1 MKLVSSMHNDIN
13 YSCSL
18 QFWQESILVPVF
30 LSQCLS
36 VKFFISA
43 KWLYVNHSSSFFKVF
58 FFRNAFIWINTCSP
72 CSCFVRQL
80 VWWLPAMFCN
90 AGSISLTLFSH
101 EKWSTVT
108 YVADAWKQWAR
119 ERMGAREE
127 DTWGE
132 RERLP
137 GRPTKIVS
145 RPQSNYLEAAM
156 WSVKNFDRKQ
166 LTSHKQ
172 SVPLKALYILSLV

>member
-1 MKLVSSMHNDIN
+1 M
-13 YSCSL
+13 
-18 QFWQESILVPVF
+18 
-30 LSQCLS
+30 
-36 VKFFISA
+36 
-43 KWLYVNHSSSFFKVF
+43 
-58 FFRNAFIWINTCSP
+58 
-72 CSCFVRQL
+72 
-80 VWWLPAMFCN
+80 WWLPAMFCN

-166 LTSHKQ
+166 LTPHKQ
-172 SVPLKALYILSLV
+172 SVPPKGVVHFILGLNISVIKISWVIWLFSFKSSLTTGTINRKEQSQKWVSFKEGMKCIIKS